1 MAPWN
6 EALAEFELDPRGKPE
21 FTPVFIQQE
30 HLAAT
35 VGITVWFH
43 TIYLLYILSSVNH
56 IYGKSR
62 AYIYEINNFFSP
74 PNTHPYGQVKNGRT
88 AIHCCYSYS
97 IFLGHLWYNRF
108 WLSKVRIV
116 NGTEWIR

>member
-1 MAPWN
+1 MTVPRN

-56 IYGKSR
+56 IYGESR
-62 AYIYEINNFFSP
+62 A
-74 PNTHPYGQVKNGRT
+74 
-88 AIHCCYSYS
+88 
-97 IFLGHLWYNRF
+97 
-108 WLSKVRIV
+108 
-116 NGTEWIR
+116 

>member
-1 MAPWN
+1 MQKILKDHVMAPCN
-6 EALAEFELDPRGKPE
+6 EALAAFELDPRGKPE

-35 VGITVWFH
+35 VGMTVWFH

-62 AYIYEINNFFSP
+62 AYTYLPFSLKSRYFQFSQ
-74 PNTHPYGQVKNGRT
+74 HSSV
-88 AIHCCYSYS
+88 
-97 IFLGHLWYNRF
+97 W
-108 WLSKVRIV
+108 
-116 NGTEWIR
+116 

>member
-62 AYIYEINNFFSP
+62 AYIYEIDNFTVLPTLIRMVKSKMIGLLFIVVIPIQFSL
-74 PNTHPYGQVKNGRT
+74 
-88 AIHCCYSYS
+88 AIC
-97 IFLGHLWYNRF
+97 GT
-108 WLSKVRIV
+108 IV
-116 NGTEWIR
+116 FGFQR